1 MSQENIKTVRDSA
14 AAFNRGDLDA
24 WLEFWADDIDY
35 RAAEGAPD
43 DPGPIRGKDALR
55 AYVQD
60 WRDTFDNFALEP
72 IELNEAGEDKVVG
85 VMRISGRAKLSG
97 VETDLTHAFLYTF
110 RDGRI
115 ARGREYW
122 TRDEALEARREAP

>member
-1 MSQENIKTVRDSA
+1 MSQENINTVRDSA

-24 WLEFWADDIDY
+24 WLEFWTDDIDY

-43 DPGPIRGKDALR
+43 DPGPIQDKDALR

-60 WRDTFDNFALEP
+60 WRDTFDDFALEP
-72 IELNEAGEDKVVG
+72 VELNEAGEDTVVG
-85 VMRISGRAKLSG
+85 VMKVSGRAKLSG
-97 VETDLTHAFLYTF
+97 VATDLTHAFLYTF
-110 RDGRI
+110 RDGQI

-122 TRDEALEARREAP
+122 TRDEALEARRRA